1 MTSIIVLQ
9 TMDKYNFNKHV
20 KTMKTT
26 KTTKTYQ
33 GKTFEFIKENQ
44 RYKVSAI
51 GFDTYWY
58 QNTISVREANRI
70 FKQN

>member
-1 MTSIIVLQ
+1 
-9 TMDKYNFNKHV
+9 MDKYNRHKHV
-20 KTMKTT
+20 KTMKAT

-51 GFDTYWY
+51 GFNCYWY
-58 QNTISVREANRI
+58 QNTISVREANRR

>member
-1 MTSIIVLQ
+1 
-9 TMDKYNFNKHV
+9 
-20 KTMKTT
+20 MKAT

-51 GFDTYWY
+51 GFNCYWY
-58 QNTISVREANRI
+58 QNTISVREANRR